1 MNFELIDNFFQVA
14 VLLCTAAAAIA
25 VALRCGDRRFLILA
39 LFYLC
44 VSMGTLYWML
54 HLFIFGNV
62 PQVFYVSEFSWLA
75 AYLFM
80 LSFQMVRIDRVRPQF
95 SLLPLV
101 CALLTAAAV
110 LVLRMFGPSYVV
122 SAAFAGVMSA
132 IVYLAVW
139 HLRRGGSGKRID
151 FGVLLCVG
159 LQILLFSVSVFMS
172 DFTRFNLY
180 FAVDITLTLSFAA
193 LLPISLRGASS
204 DFYAVYHRRNE
215 RMSAVCLC
223 QQFLYGILRC

>member
-14 VLLCTAAAAIA
+14 VLLCSALAAIA
-25 VALRCGDRRFLILA
+25 AALRHQDRRFLILS
-39 LFYLC
+39 LFYIC
-44 VSMGTLYWML
+44 ISMGTLYWVL

-80 LSFQMVRIDRVRPQF
+80 LSFLMVRIDRVRPLF
-95 SLLPLV
+95 SLPSLF
-101 CALLTAAAV
+101 CALLTAALV
-110 LVLRMFGPSYVV
+110 LVVRMFGPSYVV

-139 HLRRGGSGKRID
+139 RLRRGGRGKRTD
-151 FGVLLCVG
+151 GGLLLCVG
-159 LQILLFSVSVFMS
+159 LQLLLFVVSVFMQ

-193 LLPISLRGASS
+193 LLPLALREVA
-204 DFYAVYHRRNE
+204 E
-215 RMSAVCLC
+215 K
-223 QQFLYGILRC
+223 